1 MVQKNIII
9 VFVASTQENIY
20 WIVYVNP
27 KHDNLT
33 WYEIQQ
39 FTIPS
44 YSMEAVQH
52 IAEAR
57 KLKKKKL
64 GYKRMQTLFWWEVL
78 ITSISKTGC
87 RYLKF

>member
-57 KLKKKKL
+57 KLKKEIGLQKK
-64 GYKRMQTLFWWEVL
+64 GKPCFDGKFW
-78 ITSISKTGC
+78 
-87 RYLKF
+87 